1 VNGKPGS
8 RTVFNPLGL
17 LILTAIAAPW
27 YAYAYA
33 LHGQDFI
40 DGFIMRHNVQRFS
53 GSLEGHGGSAFYY
66 LIAVP
71 LLLLP
76 GAACSSTPWQ
86 GPQRCA

>member
-8 RTVFNPLGL
+8 GPSSTPRSADPDGHR
-17 LILTAIAAPW
+17 APW

-66 LIAVP
+66 LLAVP

-86 GPQRCA
+86 GSAAIA

>member
-1 VNGKPGS
+1 M
-8 RTVFNPLGL
+8 VFNPLGL
-17 LILTAIAAPW
+17 LILIAIVAPW

-76 GAACSSTPWQ
+76 WSGLFFNALA
-86 GPQRCA
+86 RIRRLA